1 MQLVLI
7 SPQTSVD
14 SEIEKVVKLF
24 ELGLEVYHLRKPHYS
39 KDRMVKYIEKIPVQ
53 YHNRIMVHS
62 YPGLA
67 LKFDLRGIHL
77 TSATRKMRFKMWRI
91 KFFVK
96 RKKTHLMVSTSYHKL
111 SDLDAHNPLYNYVF
125 LSPVFDSISKKDYQS
140 GFNEFSLKKA
150 LDRTKYNVFALG
162 GVNVSNISMAHKFGF
177 KGCALLG
184 GIWTEKDPI
193 DTLHESL
200 KLCKEQGK

>member
-7 SPQTSVD
+7 SPQISVD
-14 SEIEKVVKLF
+14 SEIEKVIHLF
-24 ELGLEVYHLRKPHYS
+24 ELGLEIFHLRKPHYS
-39 KDRMVKYIEKIPVQ
+39 KDKMIKYIEKIPVQ

-77 TSATRKMRFKMWRI
+77 TSATRKMKFKMWRI
-91 KFFVK
+91 KMFVK
-96 RKKTHLMVSTSYHKL
+96 RQKPSLMVSTSYHKL
-111 SDLDAHNPLYNYVF
+111 SDLDFFNPLYNYVF

-150 LDRTKYNVFALG
+150 LDRTKYSVFALG
-162 GVNVSNISMAHKFGF
+162 GVNVSNISIAKEFGF

-193 DTLHESL
+193 NTLNESL
-200 KLCKEQGK
+200 KLCKDLGK

>member
-7 SPQTSVD
+7 SPQISVD
-14 SEIEKVVKLF
+14 SEIEKVIALF
-24 ELGLEVYHLRKPHYS
+24 ELGLEVFHIRKPNYS
-39 KDRMVKYIEKIPVQ
+39 KDKLIRYIEKIPAQ

-62 YPGLA
+62 HPGLA
-67 LKFDLRGIHL
+67 LKFNLRGIHL
-77 TSATRKMRFKMWRI
+77 TSATRKMRFKMWKI

-96 RKKTHLMVSTSYHKL
+96 RKKPDLKVSTSFHKL
-111 SDLDAHNPLYNYVF
+111 SDLDAFNPLYNYVF

-162 GVNVSNISMAHKFGF
+162 GVNVSNISKAKEFGF
-177 KGCALLG
+177 KGGALLG
-184 GIWTEKDPI
+184 GIWTEKDPVE
-193 DTLHESL
+193 TLIQSL
-200 KLCKEQGK
+200 NVCKELTK